1 MTLCESLPEPQITS
15 IMQNIESRIRDL
27 KEAAEKLSIR
37 IEVANLNDQ
46 EFSVQSGCCK
56 LNGEDLIIL
65 DKNLPEEEHMIVIL
79 NTLKKFDLDNIYVA
93 DWVREKIA
101 ADKTAGAQS

>member
-1 MTLCESLPEPQITS
+1 MQS
-15 IMQNIESRIRDL
+15 IENRIRDL
-27 KEAAEKLSIR
+27 KEVAEKLSIK

-46 EFSVQSGCCK
+46 EFSVQSGYCK
-56 LNGEDLIIL
+56 FNGEDLIIL

-93 DWVREKIA
+93 DWIRKKIEGDRA
-101 ADKTAGAQS
+101 AGAQS

>member
-1 MTLCESLPEPQITS
+1 
-15 IMQNIESRIRDL
+15 MQNIESRVKDL
-27 KEAAEKLSIR
+27 KDAAEKLSIK

-46 EFSVQSGCCK
+46 EFSIQSGYCK

-65 DKNLPEEEHMIVIL
+65 DKNLPDEEHLLVIL

-93 DWVREKIA
+93 DWIREKIDT
-101 ADKTAGAQS
+101 DKTAGAQQ